1 MHAAVVV
8 TVIVLLG
15 LAMIFC
21 IGMCRAASD
30 ADDRMEEMF
39 QRKDKKEE

>member
-1 MHAAVVV
+1 MHTAVVV
-8 TVIVLLG
+8 TVVVLLG

>member
-1 MHAAVVV
+1 MHTAVVV
-8 TVIVLLG
+8 TVVVLLG

-30 ADDRMEEMF
+30 ADDRMEERF
-39 QRKDKKEE
+39 RRKGEKEE